1 MLKGIRPVTQVL
13 LAVAFMEAGLG
24 VLSPLISLDLAQKN
38 VSTSLIGL
46 VTSGYFTGFLLGTL
60 SCHWVIDRVGHI
72 RAFAVFAAI
81 AGNATLAH
89 IIFDQP
95 YAWIALRALLGY
107 AFAGQFVVIE
117 SWLNDKATDD
127 NRGRIFSYYMAV
139 SWAAS
144 GVSPLAL
151 NFHDR
156 IGSVVLFCII
166 AMLFATALIPMALT
180 RVGNPEIGD
189 RVHFGIRKLLGI
201 SPTGVVVCFGSGLLN
216 SAYYGLLPAYA
227 ERVGLSTGELAILFS
242 ASTIAGLIIQFPIGF
257 LSDHFGRR
265 PLMLISLISAAALA
279 ALVASLDTPAFLTLL
294 VVLFLLDGAIAP
306 LYALGV
312 GQTNDYTAKQD
323 FVAASA
329 GLLFAWGLGSAIGP
343 TVAGFVMGWLG
354 PFGLFWFMVGGLSL
368 IATFVTLRILVR
380 RALSARE
387 QSNYVAVPMTAG
399 TYGAPELDPR
409 AEPHHHPQKI
419 PDL

>member
-1 MLKGIRPVTQVL
+1 MRQRSASLPLPPLAEQCAIADFLDRETAKLDTLVAKKRTLIERLKEKRSALISRTVTRGL
-13 LAVAFMEAGLG
+13 PPDAARAAGLDPHPKLKPSG
-24 VLSPLISLDLAQKN
+24 IDWLGDVPTGWAHTHLKRIVT
-38 VSTSLIGL
+38 VSGRIGFR
-46 VTSGYFTGFLLGTL
+46 GYT
-60 SCHWVIDRVGHI
+60 
-72 RAFAVFAAI
+72 
-81 AGNATLAH
+81 
-89 IIFDQP
+89 
-95 YAWIALRALLGY
+95 
-107 AFAGQFVVIE
+107 
-117 SWLNDKATDD
+117 TDD
-127 NRGRIFSYYMAV
+127 LVDEGEGALALGGVNL
-139 SWAAS
+139 AAS
-144 GVSPLAL
+144 GRL
-151 NFHDR
+151 D
-156 IGSVVLFCII
+156 
-166 AMLFATALIPMALT
+166 
-180 RVGNPEIGD
+180 
-189 RVHFGIRKLLGI
+189 
-201 SPTGVVVCFGSGLLN
+201 
-216 SAYYGLLPAYA
+216 
-227 ERVGLSTGELAILFS
+227 LSNRTY
-242 ASTIAGLIIQFPIGF
+242 
-257 LSDHFGRR
+257 LSWDHFGRR

>member
-1 MLKGIRPVTQVL
+1 MLKAVRPVTQVL

-24 VLSPLISLDLAQKN
+24 ILSPLISLDLAQKS
-38 VSTSLIGL
+38 VSTGLIGL

-72 RAFAVFAAI
+72 RAFAVFAAV
-81 AGNATLAH
+81 AGNATLGH

-95 YAWIALRALLGY
+95 YAWIALRVLLGY

-127 NRGRIFSYYMAV
+127 NRGRVFSYYMAV

-151 NFHDR
+151 NFHDA
-156 IGSVVLFCII
+156 IGSVILFCII
-166 AMLFATALIPMALT
+166 AMLFGTALVPMALT

-189 RVHFGIRKLLGI
+189 RVHFGIRKLLSI
-201 SPTGVVVCFGSGLLN
+201 SPTGVVVCFGSGLLT

-227 ERVGLSTGELAILFS
+227 ERVGLTTGELAILFS

-265 PLMLISLISAAALA
+265 PLILISLISAVALA
-279 ALVASLDTPAFLTLL
+279 VLVASLEAPAFITLL
-294 VVLFLLDGAIAP
+294 AVLFLFDGAIAP

-343 TVAGFVMGWLG
+343 MLAGFAMGFIG
-354 PFGLFWFMVGGLSL
+354 PLGLFWYMAASLSV
-368 IATFVTLRILVR
+368 IATFVTVRILVR
-380 RALSARE
+380 RALSARD
-387 QSNYVAVPMTAG
+387 QGNYVAVPMTAG

-409 AEPHHHPQKI
+409 AEPHHHPQRV
-419 PDL
+419 PDM

>member
-1 MLKGIRPVTQVL
+1 MFKAVRPVTQVL

-24 VLSPLISLDLAQKN
+24 VLSPLISLDLAQKS
-38 VSTSLIGL
+38 VSTSLIGI

-72 RAFAVFAAI
+72 RAFAVFAAV
-81 AGNATLAH
+81 AGNATLGH

-117 SWLNDKATDD
+117 SWLNDKAADD

-151 NFHDR
+151 NFHDA
-156 IGSVVLFCII
+156 IGSTILFCII
-166 AMLFATALIPMALT
+166 AMLFGTALIPMALT

-189 RVHFGIRKLLGI
+189 RVHFGIRKLLSI
-201 SPTGVVVCFGSGLLN
+201 SPTGVVVCFGSGLLT

-227 ERVGLSTGELAILFS
+227 ERVGLTTGELALLFS

-265 PLMLISLISAAALA
+265 PLILISLISAATLA
-279 ALVASLDTPAFLTLL
+279 ALVASLDSPTFVTLL
-294 VVLFLLDGAIAP
+294 IVLFFFDGAIAP

-312 GQTNDYTAKQD
+312 GQTNDYTAKRD

-343 TVAGFVMGWLG
+343 TIAGFVMGLLG
-354 PFGLFWFMVGGLSL
+354 PLGLFWYMAASLSI
-368 IATFVTLRILVR
+368 IASFVTIRILVR

-387 QSNYVAVPMTAG
+387 QGNYVAVPQTAG

-409 AEPHHHPQKI
+409 AEPHQHPQRV
-419 PDL
+419 PDM

>member
-1 MLKGIRPVTQVL
+1 
-13 LAVAFMEAGLG
+13 MEGGLG
-24 VLSPLISLDLAQKN
+24 ILSPLISLDLAQKN
-38 VSTSLIGL
+38 VSTGLIGL

-72 RAFAVFAAI
+72 RAFAVFAAV
-81 AGNATLAH
+81 AGNATLGH
-89 IIFDQP
+89 IIFGDP
-95 YAWIALRALLGY
+95 YAWIALRVLMGY

-127 NRGRIFSYYMAV
+127 NRGRVFSYYMAT

-144 GVSPLAL
+144 GISPLAL
-151 NFHDR
+151 NFHDA
-156 IGSVVLFCII
+156 IGSVILFCLVAI
-166 AMLFATALIPMALT
+166 LLGTALIPMALT

-189 RVHFGIRKLLGI
+189 REHFGIRKLLGI
-201 SPTGVVVCFGSGLLN
+201 SPTGVVICFGSGLLN

-227 ERVGLSTGELAILFS
+227 ERVGLTTGELAILFS
-242 ASTIAGLIIQFPIGF
+242 ASTIAGLVIQFPIGF

-265 PLMLISLISAAALA
+265 PLMLISLITAAALA
-279 ALVASLDTPAFLTLL
+279 GVVASLDTPAFITLL
-294 VVLFLLDGAIAP
+294 IVLFLLDGATAP

-312 GQTNDYTAKQD
+312 GQTNDYVQKQD

-343 TVAGFVMGWLG
+343 TVAGVVMGWFG
-354 PFGLFWFMVGGLSL
+354 PNGLFWFLVVGLAL
-368 IATFVTLRILVR
+368 IAAFVLIRILVR

-409 AEPHHHPQKI
+409 AAPQHHPQKM
-419 PDL
+419 PDQ